1 MSMKSTVTIFR
12 SSVPPS
18 DPTAAPQLGQN
29 RASSGSGRPQAEQA
43 FTTKENSIPAS
54 GPAQRRE
61 ARLQLCQAVVKM
73 AKVVPCI
80 VAAGAE
86 PSGDSHPYQGPSQG
100 SDGDVVGALPGPL
113 GDDGNEGIHGSGCLV
128 EHPHPELRDGED

>member
-1 MSMKSTVTIFR
+1 MSMKTTVTIFR

-29 RASSGSGRPQAEQA
+29 RAPSVSRRPQAEQA
-43 FTTKENSIPAS
+43 FTTKQNSIPAS

-61 ARLQLCQAVVKM
+61 ARLQLGQAVVHL
-73 AKVVPCI
+73 AQIVPC
-80 VAAGAE
+80 VEAAGAE
-86 PSGDSHPYQGPSQG
+86 PGGDPHPDHGTGQG

-113 GDDGNEGIHGSGCLV
+113 GDDGYEGIHGSGC
-128 EHPHPELRDGED
+128 